1 MDKDQWVS
9 EKVKKLIDEGK
20 SQDEAVAQANAMWDE
35 MQKADDETTEK
46 PGAPDEAEK
55 AKEADE
61 PLFERIWQRISERLG
76 RKDEPAPDDGT
87 DFKVITDKKGVS
99 HFVARWSN
107 NFKDRE
113 GEIFTAKAIDA
124 YVARVDTGIVA
135 PPALAIWHL
144 GKKSYIGK
152 TDWVARVGHFL
163 IAAGEFNADTP
174 EKVKAYFQKHAKD
187 TALSHGFTFPAKQFD
202 GTHYH
207 AFNTFEIS
215 LLPRGAEANSY
226 TSLEGVKAMALDE
239 RKKKY
244 LKEIG
249 YSDAEI
255 TQMETDIDQ
264 RGKDLEA
271 VNTEFKDFADPTKT
285 ETAPNTSETDK
296 ALKELVPD
304 LIGADAENATAT
316 LALAKLVKQHHGAI
330 QELSDYVAQQKALKP
345 RRASTSPL
353 TELDEEDE
361 KDAAIIQQIQKEN
374 ADATVVKAFPGLF
387 DDAVSVYGKSSRRGE

>member
-1 MDKDQWVS
+1 MPTQEALEDALKEAEPPKSDGDS
-9 EKVKKLIDEGK
+9 EAMEPVPD
-20 SQDEAVAQANAMWDE
+20 DEAAED
-35 MQKADDETTEK
+35 KPDKKKPADT
-46 PGAPDEAEK
+46 PDEAEK
-55 AKEADE
+55 S
-61 PLFERIWQRISERLG
+61 LTERIWQRISDRLG
-76 RKDEPAPDDGT
+76 RKDERELASRDDGT
-87 DFKVITDKKGVS
+87 GFKVMGN
-99 HFVARWSN
+99 HFVATWSN
-107 NFKDRE
+107 NFKDRDH
-113 GEIFTAKAIDA
+113 EIFTAKAMDA
-124 YVARVDTGIVA
+124 YVARVDSGIVA

-144 GKKSYIGK
+144 GQKATIGQA
-152 TDWVARVGHFL
+152 DWVARVGHFL
-163 IAAGEFNADTP
+163 IAAGKFTAAP
-174 EKVKAYFQKHAKD
+174 EKVKAYYQKHAKD

-249 YSDAEI
+249 YSEAEI

-271 VNTEFKDFADPTKT
+271 VNTEFKDFADPTP
-285 ETAPNTSETDK
+285 APPDTREADK

-304 LIGADAENATAT
+304 LIGADAENASAT
-316 LALAKLVKQHHGAI
+316 LALATLVKQHQTAI
-330 QELSDYVAQQKALKP
+330 KELSNFMAQQKALTP

-353 TELDEEDE
+353 TELDETDE
-361 KDAAIIQQIQKEN
+361 KDAAIIQQIEREKV
-374 ADATVVKAFPGLF
+374 DATVEKAFPGLF
-387 DDAVSVYGKSSRRGE
+387 DDNVSIYGKSTRKVE